1 MFPCPAG
8 NRRSADFGNETR
20 ALDLV
25 DRAQTVL
32 QTRDKQVDITLL
44 YWCSKRARTR
54 AKHGLQ
60 LATNTCPGRLRP
72 RIEIAICA
80 QDTGLACLA
89 IRDLA
94 VDGCTF
100 ANFQSSQK
108 LIQNKWSAFELA
120 PTMKRSGDNR
130 HQLLH
135 PSANKY
141 FAPQLAGGF
150 VCDCSVLGAPALTIT
165 DGSIQNKPHCRLLFH
180 LI

>member
-1 MFPCPAG
+1 MRVFLMFPCPAG

-100 ANFQSSQK
+100 ANFQSRK
-108 LIQNKWSAFELA
+108 KIDPK
-120 PTMKRSGDNR
+120 
-130 HQLLH
+130 
-135 PSANKY
+135 
-141 FAPQLAGGF
+141 
-150 VCDCSVLGAPALTIT
+150 
-165 DGSIQNKPHCRLLFH
+165 
-180 LI
+180 